1 MRIEDKLNTW
11 DAAHK
16 QMRVWQNKGE
26 KVVFTNGCFDLLHKG
41 HVLYL
46 EAAKALGDKMVVA
59 VNGDESV
66 SRLKGPQRPIQNLE
80 GRMTVLAALASV
92 DMVVSFDDDTP
103 LDLITHL
110 KPDILA
116 KGGDWKIEDIV
127 GGKEVIE
134 WGGEVHSITF
144 HDGFSTTRIVEKIKE
159 HENR

>member
-1 MRIEDKLNTW
+1 MRIEEKMKTREE
-11 DAAHK
+11 AQK
-16 QMRVWQNKGE
+16 QMRAWQNKGE

-59 VNGDESV
+59 VNGDASV
-66 SRLKGPQRPIQNLE
+66 SRLKGPRRPIQNLE

-92 DMVVSFDDDTP
+92 DLVVSFDEDTP
-103 LDLITHL
+103 LGLIEFL
-110 KPDILA
+110 KPNILA
-116 KGGDWKIEDIV
+116 KGGDWRIEDIV

-144 HDGFSTTRIVEKIKE
+144 HDGFSTTRIVEKIKD

>member
-1 MRIEDKLNTW
+1 MRIEEKMKTW
-11 DAAHK
+11 EEAQK
-16 QMRVWQNKGE
+16 QMRAWQNKGE

-46 EAAKALGDKMVVA
+46 EAAKALGEKMVVA
-59 VNGDESV
+59 VNGDASV
-66 SRLKGPQRPIQNLE
+66 SRLKGPRRPIQNLE

-92 DMVVSFDDDTP
+92 DLVVSFDEDTP
-103 LDLITHL
+103 LGLIEFL
-110 KPDILA
+110 KPNILA

-144 HDGFSTTRIVEKIKE
+144 HDGFSTTRIVEKIKDN
-159 HENR
+159 ENR